1 MSDMRHVHNA
11 YAAIYNPEIKKN
23 LEESRDAFSK
33 MNLNQLNDQDL
44 YEVSE
49 EILEKVFFHHDLD
62 VPTAE
67 SLIEAILSD
76 AIAGDKSPLRLGKI
90 ERLSEAF
97 AAAFDR
103 VKEKSIR
110 VAKESYTEYLY
121 KKDQLSRLS
130 SNNDLDLPKQRLHQS
145 LVAEDRNII
154 KSGILE
160 IIEGK
165 INAGLQAYLDKKKGK
180 KSGKKEEENGKE
192 ENGNGKSSKGGKP
205 DFLDLDKDG
214 DKKESMKKA
223 AKDKKM
229 SEAYTVTNAD
239 KKGNTPAYQAY
250 KAGKKNVK
258 TGEPLYKAADH
269 MKEGMLVKAAQGV
282 EAVGKKI
289 DKADKAV
296 TKATMNRV
304 VKPAAK
310 AIGKGAK
317 KVGMAAL
324 RGTAGAVGGAVKGA
338 FQGASKGIKK
348 GMREELLASGVFSE
362 HEVTKL
368 IWNEFDTEIE
378 ENYRAM
384 RNPEKYEREQ
394 DKKLERDKPYHKRSR
409 AARMADPD
417 RGINSPAFKKFMADR
432 GMSV

>member
-1 MSDMRHVHNA
+1 MSDMRHVYNA

-33 MNLNQLNDQDL
+33 MNLNQFNDQDL

-76 AIAGDKSPLRLGKI
+76 ATDGDKSPLRLGKI
-90 ERLSEAF
+90 ERLTEAF
-97 AAAFDR
+97 ASAFDR

-130 SNNDLDLPKQRLHQS
+130 SNNDLDLPRQRLHQN
-145 LVAEDRNII
+145 LIAEDRKII

-180 KSGKKEEENGKE
+180 KTDDKEE
-192 ENGNGKSSKGGKP
+192 NGKSSKGSKP

-282 EAVGKKI
+282 ESGVKKFNKFD
-289 DKADKAV
+289 DKVTKAV
-296 TKATMNRV
+296 TKRV
-304 VKPAAK
+304 GK
-310 AIGKGAK
+310 AAK

-338 FQGASKGIKK
+338 FQGAGKGIKK
-348 GMREELLASGVFSE
+348 GMREELLSSGVFSE

-368 IWNEFDTEIE
+368 IWNEFDTDIE

-409 AARMADPD
+409 AARMADPE

-432 GMSV
+432 GM

>member
-1 MSDMRHVHNA
+1 MSDMRHVYNA

-76 AIAGDKSPLRLGKI
+76 AIDGDKSPLRADKI
-90 ERLSEAF
+90 ERLIEAF
-97 AAAFDR
+97 ASAFDR

-110 VAKESYTEYLY
+110 VAKESYTEYLR

-145 LVAEDRNII
+145 LVAEDRKTV
-154 KSGILE
+154 KSGLLE

-165 INAGLQAYLDKKKGK
+165 VNAGLQAYLDKKKGK
-180 KSGKKEEENGKE
+180 KTDDKE

-223 AKDKKM
+223 AKDKKLK
-229 SEAYTVTNAD
+229 EAMIVTNAD
-239 KKGNTPAYQAY
+239 KKGNTPAYQGY

-258 TGEPLYKAADH
+258 TGEPMYKAADH
-269 MKEGMLVKAAQGV
+269 MKE
-282 EAVGKKI
+282 
-289 DKADKAV
+289 D
-296 TKATMNRV
+296 
-304 VKPAAK
+304 
-310 AIGKGAK
+310 
-317 KVGMAAL
+317 
-324 RGTAGAVGGAVKGA
+324 
-338 FQGASKGIKK
+338 
-348 GMREELLASGVFSE
+348 LLASGVFSE

-368 IWNEFDTEIE
+368 IWNEFDDSIE
-378 ENYRAM
+378 ENYGAM

-394 DKKLERDKPYHKRSR
+394 DKKLERDKPYAKRSR